1 MKVLLLTLV
10 LALCSISCFSQS
22 DQSLV
27 YNNRGVKQMNLQ
39 F

>member
-10 LALCSISCFSQS
+10 LALFSINCFSQG

-27 YNNRGVKQMNLQ
+27 YNNHGVKQMNLP